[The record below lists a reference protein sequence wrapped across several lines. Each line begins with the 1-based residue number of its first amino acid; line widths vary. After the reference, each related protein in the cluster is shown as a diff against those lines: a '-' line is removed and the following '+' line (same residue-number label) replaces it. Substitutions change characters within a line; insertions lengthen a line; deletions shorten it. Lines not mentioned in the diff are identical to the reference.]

1 MFQLLGKARRGRRRV
16 FFGWWIVAGAWAL
29 QGLNGGLFFQAF
41 GAYFVHFQADFGWT
55 RAQVA
60 GAFSLSRAESGLL
73 GPFQGWLIQR
83 FGTRVLIRIGTVIFA
98 LGFFALSWV
107 DNLTQF
113 YGAYLIISLGSS
125 IGGFITINAALA
137 NWFDKKRTMAMGLAS
152 TGWGT
157 AGLLVPV
164 VALAL
169 GAFGWRETAFWSG
182 IIVLVIGLP
191 LAQLF
196 RYAPEP
202 YGYLP
207 DGEKPAGERQDDG
220 LPATSRPILALVA
233 KGFTARQA
241 LKAPSF
247 WYISLGHATAMLAV
261 SAINALLI
269 PYLTESMGISVF
281 QAALVVMLLTVIMVA
296 GQATIGFLGDR
307 FEKRKIIVACMVGHT
322 VALLILAFAQTL
334 PVVVLFAVIHGIAW
348 GFRGPLMTAIR
359 ADYFGRGSFATIM
372 GFSSLI
378 IQMGTMIGPLFGAFV
393 ADVTGS
399 FGPAFGVIA
408 LFTAAG
414 AFLFNA
420 ARKPEMPET
429 PVAPDD
435 PQSQSASAAAC

>member
-1 MFQLLGKARRGRRRV
+1 
-16 FFGWWIVAGAWAL
+16 
-29 QGLNGGLFFQAF
+29 
-41 GAYFVHFQADFGWT
+41 
-55 RAQVA
+55 
-60 GAFSLSRAESGLL
+60 
-73 GPFQGWLIQR
+73 
-83 FGTRVLIRIGTVIFA
+83 
-98 LGFFALSWV
+98 LGFFAFSRV
-107 DNLTQF
+107 DNLVEF

-169 GAFGWRETAFWSG
+169 GVFGWRDTAFWSG
-182 IIVLVIGLP
+182 IIILVIGLP

-207 DGEKPAGERQDDG
+207 DGEKPAEERQDDG

-269 PYLTESMGISVF
+269 PYLTESMDISVF

-307 FEKRKIIVACMVGHT
+307 FEKRKIIVVCMVGHT
-322 VALLILAFAQTL
+322 VALVILAFAQTL
-334 PVVVLFAVIHGIAW
+334 PMVVLFAVIHGIAW

-399 FGPAFGVIA
+399 FAPAFGVIA
-408 LFTAAG
+408 VFTAVG

-429 PVAPDD
+429 PVTSAD
-435 PQSQSASAAAC
+435 PESESASATAC